1 MQRLHDRAESF
12 ERPWWMDA
20 RAGKRR
26 AQVLVPVVRVSAIRG
41 QGLDVR
47 VIRGRADA
55 HWFPSRH
62 NFALFRLA
70 AYLCLRRAKP
80 EHHEGILII
89 DRHQSATETWLVM
102 SWMTLTFACYL
113 AATLFADWHLA
124 LALPVSLPLAVVLLE
139 VPAILS
145 ALTIAPLFHS
155 IARARA
161 SSIRVTNGFRVN
173 GVVIMLLFSAA
184 SAYFARHPSWIRFVA
199 WQFLALLALN
209 AIAAMIVF
217 PLRHSIA
224 RLEAAVGGV
233 SSAQ

>member
-1 MQRLHDRAESF
+1 VR
-12 ERPWWMDA
+12 
-20 RAGKRR
+20 
-26 AQVLVPVVRVSAIRG
+26 VVR
-41 QGLDVR
+41 D
-47 VIRGRADA
+47 RADA
-55 HWFPSRH
+55 RWFPSRH

-70 AYLCLRRAKP
+70 AYLCLRRARP
-80 EHHEGILII
+80 EHRDGILII
-89 DRHQSATETWLVM
+89 DRHQSVTETWLVM
-102 SWMTLTFACYL
+102 SWVTLTLACYL
-113 AATLFADWHLA
+113 AATLFVDWHIA

-155 IARARA
+155 IARA
-161 SSIRVTNGFRVN
+161 STNGVRVN

-224 RLEAAVGGV
+224 RLEAQVGGA